1 MDVCAGLF
9 YIASGLLLKTE
20 FGLSDQTIGLI
31 IGTNAIGYLLGTL
44 FCSRVADRLGAEN
57 CVRYGSLVICLN
69 NIGFYFSESF
79 TPFLIMILWG
89 GLGHA
94 FFWPGFQ
101 AWIGRNVNRRET
113 AHRIGLFSIGWSLGL
128 LAFGPVIGGWA
139 LEIDNR
145 LPFLISVFISGS
157 LFLVFHFLKPS
168 LKEHETHD
176 IQIDVAQVPLPIRR
190 RFLFS
195 ARLANLMAVMSLVG
209 LRIFFPLLALDWG
222 MSESAIGLVLAVA
235 GVSQSAAFLVLLFT
249 ARWHYHF
256 KFLMFGQVI
265 GLLGLLCISIAGTFW
280 LTDNPTLFE
289 IVLVTLPALAAAGV
303 MAGVSFFSSAFYG
316 LFGEIEKGKNAAFNE
331 AIIGFANV
339 LPLYGGAAAIAAF
352 GVMAPYW
359 LGAVTVAA
367 FFGYQWIA
375 VRPTLSGE

>member
-157 LFLVFHFLKPS
+157 LFLMFHFLKPS

-235 GVSQSAAFLVLLFT
+235 GVSQSAAN
-249 ARWHYHF
+249 
-256 KFLMFGQVI
+256 
-265 GLLGLLCISIAGTFW
+265 S
-280 LTDNPTLFE
+280 
-289 IVLVTLPALAAAGV
+289 
-303 MAGVSFFSSAFYG
+303 VS
-316 LFGEIEKGKNAAFNE
+316 
-331 AIIGFANV
+331 
-339 LPLYGGAAAIAAF
+339 
-352 GVMAPYW
+352 
-359 LGAVTVAA
+359 
-367 FFGYQWIA
+367 Q
-375 VRPTLSGE
+375 